1 MVKSRHY
8 ASARPWDNRIMVS
21 AIRSLPA
28 VSDEA
33 GSIARI
39 ASGLNDESRR
49 RLHGAWILAHDVYA
63 ESRLGSGES
72 TLAHAQG
79 MSLIIAS
86 LDLDADTR
94 IGALLFALADH
105 QSEAVDL
112 KAKEFGPAVA
122 QLVDGLTRLK
132 QLRPLTRAA
141 VGRPDVASQTE
152 ILRKMLLAM
161 STDIRVVLLR
171 LASRTQTLRYL
182 SGLAEGAGLDP
193 EMLRETA
200 RESLAIY
207 APLANRLGV
216 WQLKWELE
224 DMSFRFLEP
233 ETYRRIAGMLDETR
247 DEREDFIDIAIMRL
261 SEELEALGIKAEVYG
276 RPKHIYSI
284 WNKMR
289 GKNIDFEQVHDVR
302 AVRVVVPEIRDCYT
316 VLGIVHHLWQPIHGE
331 FDDYISH
338 PKGNYYRSLHT
349 AVAAAD
355 GRSLE
360 IQIRTPE
367 MHRHA
372 ELGVA
377 AHWRYK
383 EAGSSARAE
392 GEYEDKISWLR
403 QLLSWRDE
411 ITDSKEW
418 VQEFKRAALDDSIYV
433 LTPQGRVVDLTR
445 GATPVDFA
453 YRLHTDLGH
462 HCRGARINGHMVPLN
477 TPLANGQQIEIIA
490 AKSGGPSRDWLNP
503 EAGYIATSR
512 ARQKVKQWFAAQEES
527 DMLAQGRVIVTKEL
541 QREGQT
547 QANLEELAARLGL
560 KSPDALFLAAA
571 RGEVG
576 HRALQVA
583 LRGAVPP
590 AAPEPEIHTRKSRAG
605 EGQVLIV
612 GVDKLLTQIGRCCK
626 PMPPDAIS
634 GFVTRGK
641 GVSIHRLECRNF
653 RNMAA
658 RNPERVIDADWG
670 RQSDSIYATD
680 FLVDATDRQGLLRDI
695 SEVLSRERINLTAIK
710 TQSRAGSALMSMT
723 VELPGAA
730 SLQRTLALLREVPGV
745 VSVKRA

>member
-1 MVKSRHY
+1 
-8 ASARPWDNRIMVS
+8 MVS

-284 WNKMR
+284 WNKMC

-670 RQSDSIYATD
+670 RQFDSIYATD